1 MADESPMA
9 EQLTRIETRLD
20 SVDGRLDTMD
30 DHFDRVDVRLDR
42 IDGRLDKVDGR
53 LDRVEVRLDAL
64 ATDVSVLKTDVSV
77 LKTDVSGLK
86 TDVSGLRQDLR
97 ASDHRTNV
105 RFDHVDE
112 NIRRVAESFTTLHEH
127 IDRQNAEMERR
138 HNDRMRLLE
147 AALMDHSTRIR
158 RLEQTS
164 PRQR

>member
-20 SVDGRLDTMD
+20 SVGGRLDTMD

-64 ATDVSVLKTDVSV
+64 ATDVSVLKTDVS
-77 LKTDVSGLK
+77 GLK

-112 NIRRVAESFTTLHEH
+112 NIRRVADSFATLHEH

-147 AALMDHSTRIR
+147 AALMDHGTRIR

>member
-1 MADESPMA
+1 MCI
-9 EQLTRIETRLD
+9 R
-20 SVDGRLDTMD
+20 
-30 DHFDRVDVRLDR
+30 DR
-42 IDGRLDKVDGR
+42 
-53 LDRVEVRLDAL
+53 
-64 ATDVSVLKTDVSV
+64 
-77 LKTDVSGLK
+77 SGLK